1 MLEGARLAVV
11 VPAYNEERLLTK
23 TLSTMPAFV
32 DDVVVVDDASTDRTF
47 EVASAMASERIR
59 VHRHRANRG
68 VGAAIVTGYRLALEA
83 GAEAIGVMA
92 GDAQMSPD
100 DLAAL
105 ALPVLRGETDYA
117 KGDRFSHPEAHRV
130 IPVERSVAGR
140 VLSALTRRAAGLPA
154 LSDSQ
159 CGYTVISARSARQID
174 LAAVFPRYG
183 YPNDLIGKIAAHGLK
198 ISDVPVRPV
207 YGDEKSGVRPWHVV
221 VILGI
226 IARIAW
232 DRRVEAAFDAAADFD
247 VQGSRKRLT
256 LEGESSLWCGP
267 PKEDAHVGERP
278 LRDAVSR

>member
-23 TLSTMPAFV
+23 TLTTMPSFV

-47 EVASAMASERIR
+47 EVATALAGGRIR

-68 VGAAIVTGYRLALEA
+68 VGAAIITGYRLALDA
-83 GAEAIGVMA
+83 GADAIGVMA
-92 GDAQMSPD
+92 GDAQMHPD

-105 ALPVLRGETDYA
+105 ALPVLRGQTDYA
-117 KGDRFSHPEAHRV
+117 KGDRFSHPAARRV
-130 IPVERSVAGR
+130 IPIERSMAGR
-140 VLSALTRRAAGLPA
+140 ALSALTRRAAGLA
-154 LSDSQ
+154 MLSDSQ
-159 CGYTVISARSARQID
+159 CGYTVISARGARDVD
-174 LAAVFPRYG
+174 LDAVFARYG
-183 YPNDLIGKIAAHGLK
+183 YPNDLLGKIAARGLK
-198 ISDVPVRPV
+198 ILDVPVRPV
-207 YGDEKSGVRPWHVV
+207 YGDEKSGMRPWHVV

-232 DRRVEAAFDAAADFD
+232 DRRAQGASDSPADFD
-247 VQGSRKRLT
+247 TQSDRNRLT

-278 LRDAVSR
+278 LGDAVSR

>member
-23 TLSTMPAFV
+23 TLTTIPAFV
-32 DDVVVVDDASTDRTF
+32 DDVVVVDDASTDGTF
-47 EVASAMASERIR
+47 EVARALADGRIR

-68 VGAAIVTGYRLALEA
+68 VGAAIVTGYRLALDA
-83 GAEAIGVMA
+83 GADAIGVMA
-92 GDAQMSPD
+92 GDAQMHPD
-100 DLAAL
+100 DLARL

-117 KGDRFSHPEAHRV
+117 KGDRFNHPEAHRV
-130 IPVERSVAGR
+130 IPVERSIAGR
-140 VLSALTRRAAGLPA
+140 VLAALTRRAAGLPT

-159 CGYTVISARSARQID
+159 CGYTVISARAARHVD
-174 LAAVFPRYG
+174 LDAVFPRYG
-183 YPNDLIGKIAAHGLK
+183 YPNDLLGKIARRGLQ
-198 ISDVPVRPV
+198 IRDVPVRPV
-207 YGDEKSGVRPWHVV
+207 YGDETSGVRPWHVV

-232 DRRVEAAFDAAADFD
+232 DRGAQRMRDAPADFD
-247 VQGSRKRLT
+247 ALRHRNRLT
-256 LEGESSLWCGP
+256 LDGESSLWCGP